1 MQDGA
6 AEQQATHEQAAGLS
20 EAADP
25 EVHSAC
31 EKGSNAVWFRIA
43 IRVR

>member
-25 EVHSAC
+25 ELKLVAIQLVK
-31 EKGSNAVWFRIA
+31 KGLMQSGLG
-43 IRVR
+43 